1 MFINFLL
8 KQTLCLERTIIQTSY
23 KLPGIL
29 RWYEAISTRVIQLTP
44 VQTATDT
51 VIQMNAELRS
61 STENARLNPDQF
73 LRHLEMR
80 LQGVISGAVNGGIP
94 KYQEVVLEFC

>member
-1 MFINFLL
+1 M
-8 KQTLCLERTIIQTSY
+8 QTSY

-29 RWYEAISTRVIQLTP
+29 RSYEVTSTKVVHLGP

-51 VIQMNAELRS
+51 VKQMNAELKT
-61 STENARLNPDQF
+61 STENAEADPENC

-80 LQGVISGAVNGGIP
+80 LQGVICGAVNGGIP
-94 KYQEVVLEFC
+94 KYQEVGLKVGPSY